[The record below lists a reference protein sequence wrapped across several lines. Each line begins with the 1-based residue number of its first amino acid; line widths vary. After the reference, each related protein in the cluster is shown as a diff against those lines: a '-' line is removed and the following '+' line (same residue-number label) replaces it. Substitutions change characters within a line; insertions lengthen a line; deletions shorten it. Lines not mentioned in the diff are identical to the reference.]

1 MHPLP
6 SSPHDVT
13 PDASLEALRARL
25 AGLQPARARGVWR
38 FGDERVDGC
47 LPGGGVPRGVLHE
60 VSAGGIE
67 AESGAVAAAFL
78 ACVLSGMAPAGDVFW
93 IAPTADLYPPGL
105 LPYGFD
111 PGRLVQVLTR
121 NDSET
126 LAVLEAVLRSGAAVA
141 AVGEAG
147 RLGRVAAHRL
157 HLACLRRGST
167 GFVLRRWP
175 HGRQGDGEAP
185 IAAVTRWDIAAAPS
199 AAAVFA
205 EAGREPGL
213 ARWRVRLTHARGGVE
228 GSWIMQ
234 APGGADASHSL
245 RVVAELAPAAA
256 AQPVRSVR

>member
-1 MHPLP
+1 MPGAPL
-6 SSPHDVT
+6 
-13 PDASLEALRARL
+13 AALRARL
-25 AGLQPARARGVWR
+25 TALQPATARRVWR
-38 FGDERVDGC
+38 FGDERVDNC
-47 LPGGGVPRGVLHE
+47 LPGGGLPLGALHE

-93 IAPTADLYPPGL
+93 VAPTADLYPPGL

-121 NDSET
+121 DDSET
-126 LAVLEAVLRSGAAVA
+126 LAVLEAVLRSGTAVA
-141 AVGEAG
+141 VVGEAG

-157 HLACLRRGST
+157 HLACLRHGST

-175 HGRQGDGEAP
+175 YGRQGGGEAP

-199 AAAVFA
+199 SV
-205 EAGREPGL
+205 EAGTEADREPGL

-234 APGGADASHSL
+234 APGVADASHSL

-256 AQPVRSVR
+256 AQPARSVR